1 MLFSFFLCI
10 FACVLKWLPK
20 PSPIL
25 VLVGEP
31 EPELVPDDKDLY
43 TEGFN
48 LGRSGLSFNFLRWWQ
63 VRRDSRLR
71 QGYIAG
77 QVGAVIPFC
86 LPFGIQAEVCWWAWK
101 AKGLMLA
108 SSSRIEF
115 VRCPDPT
122 LQPRW
127 NCDLNKE
134 QCWQEVGVYLRD
146 HQWFTPNG
154 TYGPNPDAVAFDE
167 YDYPEEPRA
176 NWFPGNSLWKM
187 RAWEGNPHH
196 LLGISNESCWWQID
210 AQYRYGSESKGEDAT
225 KAHWSKKASKNRK
238 AERAFKK
245 NQQ

>member
-10 FACVLKWLPK
+10 FACIFAKWLPK
-20 PSPIL
+20 PSPLL
-25 VLVGEP
+25 VLLDAP
-31 EPELVPDDKDLY
+31 EPELVPDDEDLY

-71 QGYIAG
+71 EGYIAG

-86 LPFGIQAEVCWWAWK
+86 LPFGIQAEVCWFAWK

-115 VRCPDPT
+115 VRCPDPA

-134 QCWQEVGVYLRD
+134 QCWEEVGVYLCAYE
-146 HQWFTPNG
+146 WFIPNK
-154 TYGPNPDAVAFDE
+154 TYEPNPDAVAFDDD
-167 YDYPEEPRA
+167 DYPEEPRA
-176 NWFPGNSLWKM
+176 SWFPGNSLWKM
-187 RAWEGNPHH
+187 RAWE
-196 LLGISNESCWWQID
+196 ERCWWPID
-210 AQYRYGSESKGEDAT
+210 AQYRHCSEGKGEDAT

-238 AERAFKK
+238 AERAFKLAR
-245 NQQ
+245 Q